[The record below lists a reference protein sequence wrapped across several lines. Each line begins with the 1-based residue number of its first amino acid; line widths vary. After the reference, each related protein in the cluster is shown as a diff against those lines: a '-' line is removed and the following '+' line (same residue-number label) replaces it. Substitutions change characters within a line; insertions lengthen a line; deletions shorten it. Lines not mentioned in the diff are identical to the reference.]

1 MRFTLFDRWGTQL
14 RTVAGVSSAEWVEEL
29 NGEDTLTIVTTDPL
43 EKGQRVV
50 WCDQQGAWHEHI
62 VASVAMEHAGGEPTY
77 TATCE
82 NSIAELYGDW
92 VADKRPSGSAA
103 LAVRAALET
112 SRWTV
117 GTVDV
122 EGSHSASLYR
132 TSAREA
138 LQTVVETWGGELST
152 TIAVSGTQVTSRR
165 VNLTRR
171 GTDNGRRFAYGRDMM
186 SVSRTVDA
194 DDVVTALY
202 GFGKG
207 EEVGD
212 GYGRGIDF
220 ADVNGG
226 KQYVEDLEALETWGR
241 PDGSGGKAHV
251 FGKFEASGCDD
262 PEELLELTRAELDR
276 RKEPKVSYEASVETF
291 ADYGYDFSGVA
302 LGDDVALVDT
312 AGSVSF
318 RAKGR
323 VTRLARNLLD
333 GGRATDITIGNVV
346 EGLDGMLS
354 QQYADLRGLVER
366 ATGWDVA
373 AYTPSP
379 YIQQIMD
386 GLNREFDSGASYV
399 YQSPEQGLIVASVPL
414 DPETGRPLSTPASAI
429 QLKGGGFRIADSLAG
444 DGGWDWRTFGTGS
457 GFVADY
463 IVAGNLRA
471 DLITTGT
478 ISDRAGSNYWDL
490 DSGEFR
496 LAATATVGGQTVGD
510 IAQGAADG
518 ALSDAKDYAD
528 ELDRSLDQAEV
539 FNRLTNGGAVQGIT
553 MSDGQLYV
561 NADYIATG
569 VLTDRAG
576 RNYWNMETGEFSLSA
591 SSTVGGQT
599 VTDIA
604 EGAASGALSEAVAHA
619 DEAAGSALD
628 SANAYTDALD
638 QSLDQAEV
646 FDRLTDGGAE
656 QGIYLQGGRL
666 YVNGTYIASG
676 VIDAGLVRAGRIA
689 DSAGRNYWDL
699 ETGEFSLSS
708 SATVGGETVQGIANS
723 AANGALVSAK
733 GYADSAAAGALSSA
747 KSYADGIDDSFTQSK
762 IFNRLTNNGQTQG
775 IYLSGGRVYINAS
788 YISTGTLSANLI
800 KAGTIAD
807 KAGKSSWNLA
817 TGDLSLNGS
826 ITVGSTSSYNI
837 RLTGGYFY
845 MYNGGTRVS
854 QMYANGANA
863 VTWNMSGKT
872 LNLTAKNISA
882 VDSDLG
888 SGGSA
893 YTTSLSCPIC
903 TKVVNNG
910 NGTVTANNGSVLFAS
925 NLGLVSVMSW
935 PGATER

>member
-62 VASVAMEHAGGEPTY
+62 VASVSMEHAGGEPTY

-152 TIAVSGTQVTSRR
+152 AIAVSGTQVTSRR

-241 PDGSGGKAHV
+241 PDGNAGKAHV
-251 FGKFEASGCDD
+251 FGKFEASDCDD

-291 ADYGYDFSGVA
+291 ADYGYDFAGAA

-323 VTRLARNLLD
+323 VTRLARDLLD

-346 EGLDGMLS
+346 EGLDGILAG
-354 QQYADLRGLVER
+354 QYADLRSLVER

-386 GLNREFDSGASYV
+386 GLNREFDAGASYV
-399 YQSPEQGLIVASVPL
+399 YQSPSQGVIVASVPL
-414 DPETGRPLSTPASAI
+414 DPEDGTPASLPASAI
-429 QLKGGGFRIADSLAG
+429 QLKGGGFRISNSLKG
-444 DGGWDWRTFGTGS
+444 DGSWDWRTFGTGD

-463 IVAGNLRA
+463 IVSGNLLA

-478 ISDRAGSNYWDL
+478 ITDRAGKNYWDL

-496 LAATATVGGQTVGD
+496 LAAGATVGGQTVLE
-510 IAQGAADG
+510 I
-518 ALSDAKDYAD
+518 
-528 ELDRSLDQAEV
+528 
-539 FNRLTNGGAVQGIT
+539 
-553 MSDGQLYV
+553 
-561 NADYIATG
+561 
-569 VLTDRAG
+569 
-576 RNYWNMETGEFSLSA
+576 
-591 SSTVGGQT
+591 
-599 VTDIA
+599 
-604 EGAASGALSEAVAHA
+604 A

-656 QGIYLQGGRL
+656 QGIYLQGGKL

-708 SATVGGETVQGIANS
+708 SVIVGGETVQGIANS

-747 KSYADGIDDSFTQSK
+747 KSYADEIDGSFTQSK

-807 KAGKSSWNLA
+807 RAGKSSWNLA

-925 NLGLVSVMSW
+925 NLGLVSDMSW
-935 PGATER
+935 PGANDS